1 MTDTTD
7 SKPDEVLNQ
16 LLTAPIQVQAQ
27 YIKDLSFENP
37 RLIEVLTKGLTTPP
51 QLAVNIEVQAS
62 ALGENHFEV
71 TLNTQVKAHAPITQS
86 PSSDSKDG
94 SKPANEKAEM
104 VFLIEIAYG
113 GIFKLPKLAEDL
125 LRPLLL
131 IECPRLLFPF
141 VRSIISDITK
151 ESGLPP
157 VILAPVNFIELYE
170 QGQRQKQPGDSGKKE
185 TLQ

>member
-1 MTDTTD
+1 MADAKDTQAD
-7 SKPDEVLNQ
+7 DALNQ

-62 ALGENHFEV
+62 ALGEDHFEV
-71 TLNTQVKAHAPITQS
+71 VLNTQVKAHAPLTQPAGDADKTQS
-86 PSSDSKDG
+86 SNGAASS
-94 SKPANEKAEM
+94 EKTEM
-104 VFLIEIAYG
+104 VFLVEIAYG
-113 GIFKLPKLAEDL
+113 GIFKLPKLAEGL

-141 VRSIISDITK
+141 VRSIIADITK

-157 VILAPVNFIELYE
+157 VILAPVNFIDLYE
-170 QGQRQKQPGDSGKKE
+170 QGQKQR
-185 TLQ
+185 